1 VAALF
6 CPSSAGSARKRHAQ
20 LPAMIYVLTVHWKA
34 DFWVD
39 AQISRLR
46 KYIREP
52 FRIYAFCDG
61 TRRDH
66 SAKFDYCSP
75 IKGVAD
81 HASKLNELASVVCRA
96 AEDSDIL
103 IFCDSDAFPI
113 QDITGYIGSGLSRWP
128 LLAVQRLENAGDMQP
143 HPCFCATTAG
153 FWRRIGGDWRSGPTW
168 TNAYGQLVTD
178 VGAKVLRSLQLHGD
192 DWGKMLRTNRVNLH
206 PLLFAVYDGV
216 VYHHGAGS
224 RRSIGGRVV
233 RQGELS
239 GLDPAAAAE
248 RKAQLKQDMRV
259 ASQRVLAII
268 WRERDDELLALLC

>member
-6 CPSSAGSARKRHAQ
+6 CPSSAGSARKRPAQ
-20 LPAMIYVLTVHWKA
+20 LLAMIYVLTVHWKA

-75 IKGVAD
+75 IKGVSD

-113 QDITGYIGSGLSRWP
+113 QDITAYIGSGLSRCVFP
-128 LLAVQRLENAGDMQP
+128 ISS
-143 HPCFCATTAG
+143 TS
-153 FWRRIGGDWRSGPTW
+153 SGIPGRFLSCT
-168 TNAYGQLVTD
+168 
-178 VGAKVLRSLQLHGD
+178 
-192 DWGKMLRTNRVNLH
+192 
-206 PLLFAVYDGV
+206 DGV
-216 VYHHGAGS
+216 PTYPSPPKSTPTLSFDSAVGLTRVAAIIALMPVWQRYCRIRQPTS
-224 RRSIGGRVV
+224 RRW
-233 RQGELS
+233 Q
-239 GLDPAAAAE
+239 
-248 RKAQLKQDMRV
+248 
-259 ASQRVLAII
+259 
-268 WRERDDELLALLC
+268 